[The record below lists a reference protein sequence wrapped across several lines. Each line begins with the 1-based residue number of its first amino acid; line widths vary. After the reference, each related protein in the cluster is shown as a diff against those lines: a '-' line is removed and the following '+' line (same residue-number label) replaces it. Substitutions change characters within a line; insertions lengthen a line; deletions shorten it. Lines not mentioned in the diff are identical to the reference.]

1 MTGGLTAR
9 LDLARVYARRRQHDS
24 TEPEH
29 LLAVVLEIEEIASA
43 LAERGLDPVELRERV
58 EARLAARPA
67 VGGYRDGV
75 DAPLSMGLERVA
87 KHVAASRWIPFARKP
102 TIIDALLLEP
112 AIAALVFELRR
123 GNDYRYVVER
133 ARALA
138 LMSEHARVEIVHVF
152 RVLLDLRSFIDT
164 IERAGGNTRDL
175 LTAVEATLASGRE
188 KRATSAPRLDAPVQE
203 LLPLGTPNERSVTGR
218 MSIRQ
223 LCLALASKEEAMLL
237 WCTAGIE
244 PSDFIRAVH
253 QP

>member
-1 MTGGLTAR
+1 MTGR
-9 LDLARVYARRRQHDS
+9 LDLARIDARRRQHES

-29 LLAVVLEIEEIASA
+29 LLAVILELEEIASA
-43 LAERGLDPVELRERV
+43 LAERGLDPAELRERV
-58 EARLAARPA
+58 EARLTARPA

-75 DAPLSMGLERVA
+75 DAPLSTALERVA
-87 KHVAASRWIPFARKP
+87 KHVAARPWIPFGRKP
-102 TIIDALLLEP
+102 TVIDALLLDP
-112 AIAALVFELRR
+112 TIAGLVFELRR

-138 LMSEHARVEIVHVF
+138 VMFGHGRVEIVHVF
-152 RVLLDLRSFIDT
+152 RVLLDLRSFVDT
-164 IERAGGNTRDL
+164 IDRAGGNARDL
-175 LTAVEATLASGRE
+175 LTAVEAALASGRE
-188 KRATSAPRLDAPVQE
+188 ERATGAPRLDAPVQE
-203 LLPLGTPNERSVTGR
+203 LLPLGAPDERSVTGR

-223 LCLALASKEEAMLL
+223 LCLALAFKEEAMLL